1 MNKFFKNSNIRFFK
15 LFTIL
20 GSIVLLIFILNF
32 YIDSTYSVI
41 RNNFYNYF
49 NQCDFENAESELSSN
64 NFILKLKKNTLREDL
79 KSYFT
84 NVVAI
89 LCKDLQSHDSN
100 SNNVIPVLKEIK
112 SYNVVNDSIDKL
124 LIALDKNFIP
134 ESSSDYEAILAIG
147 IDNYNAKNYSKSI
160 EFLSKIDT
168 SFPTYYTEATEYINK
183 CREDYTEKILMEA
196 TSLAKDDYY
205 TKAIDLLYNIDTTII
220 DNNDAA
226 IVSAISTLEFDREE
240 YLESVEQEDYSET
253 SSTTILENLNFN
265 TINSLDLNSST
276 PNLIYV
282 SIADQNTY
290 VFTGSMNEWLLT
302 KSFPCSTGIDTQ
314 PTPIGIYNVTGRGEW
329 FFSDEFAQGGKYW
342 VQFLG
347 DYLFH
352 SVPYDETQTEI
363 LDTTLGEPASHGC
376 IRLDT
381 EDAKWLY
388 ENISDTTKVII
399 N

>member
-20 GSIVLLIFILNF
+20 GSIALLIFILNF

-41 RNNFYNYF
+41 KNNFYNYF
-49 NQCDFENAESELSSN
+49 NQCDFENAEAELSSN
-64 NFILKLKKNTLREDL
+64 NFILKLKKNTLTEDL

-89 LCKDLQSHDSN
+89 LCTDLKSHSN
-100 SNNVIPVLKEIK
+100 NSDNVIPVLIEIK
-112 SYNVVNDSIDKL
+112 SYNVVNDSINKL
-124 LIALDKNFIP
+124 LIALDENFIP
-134 ESSSDYEAILAIG
+134 ETSSDYEALLAIG

-160 EFLSKIDT
+160 EFLSKVDT
-168 SFPTYYTEATEYINK
+168 SFPTYYAEATEYINK
-183 CREDYTEKILMEA
+183 CRADYTKVILAEA
-196 TSLAKDDYY
+196 TSLAKEDYY
-205 TKAIDLLYNIDTTII
+205 TKAIDLLYNLDTTII
-220 DNNDAA
+220 DSDDPA
-226 IVSAISTLEFDREE
+226 IVSAISTFEFDRKQ
-240 YLESVEQEDYSET
+240 YLDSVEQEDYSET
-253 SSTTILENLNFN
+253 SSTTILQSLNFN
-265 TINSLDLNSST
+265 TVNSLDLNSST
-276 PNLIYV
+276 SNLIYV
-282 SIADQNTY
+282 SIADQTTY
-290 VFTGSMNEWLLT
+290 VFKGSVNEWFLE
-302 KSFPCSTGIDTQ
+302 KSFPCSTGIKSQ
-314 PTPIGIYNVTGRGEW
+314 PTPIGIYDVTGRGEW

-352 SVPYDETQTEI
+352 SVPYDETQTKI

-376 IRLDT
+376 IRLAT